1 MTTRSI
7 AVLAAAASLFSTYA
21 VADDSAAKA
30 TRPVADASCAT
41 ASAGTR
47 VYPHPHKGFI
57 VKPSLKA
64 QSACTVAQSKSFD
77 TSI

>member
-1 MTTRSI
+1 MMTRSV
-7 AVLAAAASLFSTYA
+7 AVLAAAASVFATCALA
-21 VADDSAAKA
+21 NGSAAQA
-30 TRPVADASCAT
+30 TRPVADASCAD
-41 ASAGTR
+41 ASAEKR

-64 QSACTVAQSKSFD
+64 QSACTVASPKSLD

>member
-1 MTTRSI
+1 MTRSI
-7 AVLAAAASLFSTYA
+7 AVLAAAASLFATCA
-21 VADDSAAKA
+21 VADESEAAA
-30 TRPVADASCAT
+30 TRPAVEASCAA
-41 ASAGTR
+41 ASAEKR

-64 QSACTVAQSKSFD
+64 RGACTVAYPKSLD

>member
-7 AVLAAAASLFSTYA
+7 AVLAAAASLFATYA
-21 VADDSAAKA
+21 FAHDSAAKA
-30 TRPVADASCAT
+30 THPVADASCAA
-41 ASAGTR
+41 ASAEKR
-47 VYPHPHKGFI
+47 VYPHPHKGFA

-64 QSACTVAQSKSFD
+64 QSACTVAQTKSLD